1 MAIFNGN
8 RVFSQ
13 KKELS
18 DPIVLVPKSVKESL
32 NVDTIYQ
39 SGMFKL
45 EAKKSQALY
54 DRCYVF
60 EDINYVNQNRAEQK
74 KILQNYM
81 LFLNSMDVHFK
92 ICMINQFQDVDEFF
106 AMLRSERN
114 KDQYPEIV
122 EGIHRWQEDH
132 LQDAN
137 PSIAKLCCLVVSC
150 RADSEESARIYFNA
164 LEANLFSM
172 FSSWGS
178 RMERMT
184 AVDRI
189 RLLQAVIQP
198 GKVQEQE
205 YLTYPELKK
214 RDWKNDILPRSM
226 EQWKN
231 FMLMGDTYTSVLYG
245 SRFKKSIDT
254 DTFLYSL
261 TELPY
266 PVVVTLDYA
275 PVETDVI
282 NDKLAAAQMNV
293 DKNISDEIDEKQ
305 NRGRFVVRPSYAKE
319 KKQKEIVNYMKRVDQ
334 NDEKGY
340 FLNLLIQVTADS
352 EELLAKRIQ
361 EIQAIGKKEGC
372 VFETCDWKQ
381 LKAWNTVLPIGGR
394 QVDYMRFFLT
404 SSLVAFQPYHAQ
416 DVIEPGGQMLG
427 INRITQHYILGNRKN
442 LPNPH
447 AIVIGPSGAGKSMFI
462 KLTEIAQSLVMTDD
476 DILIIDPQN
485 EFEGVCH
492 MYGGVYYDLTPQSG
506 IYLNGFQISEEVFKS
521 SKQVQQLFIA
531 KQAEYAKTICAASMR
546 QIQVTQEHNSVISR
560 CAERMFEQAFAQKRL
575 KRQPTLAWLRE
586 EIRKELDAVDNKHD
600 EDIIR
605 QIYNCLAEYTEGSCD
620 MLARPS
626 NIEINN
632 RLVGFGMSNV
642 SENNW
647 EAVMVTIL
655 HYLSIRMDYNQTLQK
670 ATRLIVDET
679 QVVSEKPGSIKQLN
693 DAVIT
698 FRKFGGIVTMAMQNI
713 SKVLANQKLM
723 EIYQN
728 CSYKCFFTQD
738 GVDAQSLASVQP
750 LSTKDYHMLTSGK
763 EGEGIIVWDKKVI
776 PFSARIE
783 KDNPLYEP
791 YNTNFHEKAKRK
803 EEQIRMEAERKK
815 QMETGVPQKKR
826 KQEVEAVSGYGK
838 ILQLAELTEIC
849 GKDVENLL
857 HLSAQQAEQIL
868 KKMKE
873 EQLLIESP
881 DKNGFYRKAGGY
893 A

>member
-1 MAIFNGN
+1 
-8 RVFSQ
+8 
-13 KKELS
+13 
-18 DPIVLVPKSVKESL
+18 
-32 NVDTIYQ
+32 
-39 SGMFKL
+39 
-45 EAKKSQALY
+45 
-54 DRCYVF
+54 
-60 EDINYVNQNRAEQK
+60 
-74 KILQNYM
+74 
-81 LFLNSMDVHFK
+81 
-92 ICMINQFQDVDEFF
+92 
-106 AMLRSERN
+106 
-114 KDQYPEIV
+114 
-122 EGIHRWQEDH
+122 
-132 LQDAN
+132 
-137 PSIAKLCCLVVSC
+137 
-150 RADSEESARIYFNA
+150 
-164 LEANLFSM
+164 
-172 FSSWGS
+172 
-178 RMERMT
+178 
-184 AVDRI
+184 
-189 RLLQAVIQP
+189 
-198 GKVQEQE
+198 
-205 YLTYPELKK
+205 
-214 RDWKNDILPRSM
+214 
-226 EQWKN
+226 
-231 FMLMGDTYTSVLYG
+231 
-245 SRFKKSIDT
+245 
-254 DTFLYSL
+254 
-261 TELPY
+261 
-266 PVVVTLDYA
+266 
-275 PVETDVI
+275 
-282 NDKLAAAQMNV
+282 
-293 DKNISDEIDEKQ
+293 
-305 NRGRFVVRPSYAKE
+305 
-319 KKQKEIVNYMKRVDQ
+319 
-334 NDEKGY
+334 
-340 FLNLLIQVTADS
+340 
-352 EELLAKRIQ
+352 
-361 EIQAIGKKEGC
+361 
-372 VFETCDWKQ
+372 
-381 LKAWNTVLPIGGR
+381 
-394 QVDYMRFFLT
+394 
-404 SSLVAFQPYHAQ
+404 
-416 DVIEPGGQMLG
+416 
-427 INRITQHYILGNRKN
+427 
-442 LPNPH
+442 
-447 AIVIGPSGAGKSMFI
+447 
-462 KLTEIAQSLVMTDD
+462 
-476 DILIIDPQN
+476 
-485 EFEGVCH
+485 

-531 KQAEYAKTICAASMR
+531 KQAEYAKTICAASMK

-750 LSTKDYHMLTSGK
+750 LSAKDYHMLTSGK